1 MNNKRVDTKEISDI
15 LILFTFLVTITLLQ
29 VTVIGGKPLDGA
41 SVLSKGEYLLYLS
54 KYVLYIV
61 FHSIL
66 IFKKIFK
73 DKFITVIIREMNSP
87 SPWVIWEMVISILN
101 FYLIVN
107 IYWKYVKSVSQL
119 E

>member
-15 LILFTFLVTITLLQ
+15 LILFTFLGAITLLQ

-61 FHSIL
+61 LHSIL
-66 IFKKIFK
+66 IFKKYL
-73 DKFITVIIREMNSP
+73 RMN
-87 SPWVIWEMVISILN
+87 L
-101 FYLIVN
+101 Y
-107 IYWKYVKSVSQL
+107 QL
-119 E
+119 